1 MAVIEAI
8 ETVILEADVASVTF
22 ATLPTT
28 YQHLQLRSTV
38 KTDRAG
44 SRTDSFGLVFNSDT
58 GTNYSD
64 HGWYSGGGT
73 ATGYATTGKTGAV
86 VYDATANGSTSI
98 TSVTDSTWGTSVI
111 DILDYRHANKNTTVS
126 GVGNATNDAGS
137 GTETVF
143 SAMWSTVGAVTS
155 IKIVVGFYGG
165 ADAATVLRRGST
177 FSLYGLNN
185 S

>member
-28 YQHLQLRSTV
+28 YEHLQLRSTV

-64 HGWYSGGGT
+64 HGWY
-73 ATGYATTGKTGAV
+73 ATTPYATTGVAGAV
-86 VYDATANGSTSI
+86 LYNCTANGWYSL
-98 TSVTDSTWGTSVI
+98 TSVTDSTWGISVV
-111 DILDYRHANKNTTVS
+111 DILNYRHANMNTTVA
-126 GVGNATNDAGS
+126 GIGGATNDAGAP
-137 GTETVF
+137 EQNCQ
-143 SAMWSTVGAVTS
+143 SAMWSTVGALTS
-155 IKIVVGFYGG
+155 IKIECGFYGG
-165 ADAATVLRRGST
+165 ANAATV
-177 FSLYGLNN
+177 F
-185 S
+185 